1 MKKRYNKTALKLL
14 AVPRSASIWS
24 FFTYFRRPVHPL
36 FERIINEVTL
46 ESFKVQAH
54 FEIEKPFLDGE
65 FEACPVVES
74 DFLRFE
80 RFCRVDPADGA
91 IWSFERN
98 AKVVAFENSQMLD
111 QLVEDHFTAR
121 FAAGLDFL
129 DRSVFLAR
137 FKNEFLTANYLREI
151 CN

>member
-1 MKKRYNKTALKLL
+1 MKLL

-24 FFTYFRRPVHPL
+24 FFTYFRRPAHPL
-36 FERIINEVTL
+36 FEKIINEVTL
-46 ESFKVQAH
+46 EILKLESSS

-65 FEACPVVES
+65 LEACPIVES

-80 RFCRVDPADGA
+80 RFRRVDPADSA

-98 AKVVAFENSQMLD
+98 AKIVAFENSQMLD

-129 DRSVFLAR
+129 DGSVFLAR
-137 FKNEFLTANYLREI
+137 FKNESLPADYLREI
-151 CN
+151 FN

>member
-1 MKKRYNKTALKLL
+1 MKFSKFKRILKLKK
-14 AVPRSASIWS
+14 
-24 FFTYFRRPVHPL
+24 T
-36 FERIINEVTL
+36 
-46 ESFKVQAH
+46 
-54 FEIEKPFLDGE
+54 FLDGE
-65 FEACPVVES
+65 LEACPVVES

-80 RFCRVDPADGA
+80 RFRRVDPADGA

-111 QLVEDHFTAR
+111 KLVEDHFTAR

-129 DRSVFLAR
+129 DGSVFLAR
-137 FKNEFLTANYLREI
+137 FENESLPANYLREI